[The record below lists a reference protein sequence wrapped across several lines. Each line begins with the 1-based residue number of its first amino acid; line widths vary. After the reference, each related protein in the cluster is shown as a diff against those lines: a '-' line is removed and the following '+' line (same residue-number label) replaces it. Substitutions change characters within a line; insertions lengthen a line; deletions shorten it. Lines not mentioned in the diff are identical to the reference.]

1 MLFFVFLACFRLIV
15 CSIFVAIMF
24 VQATKS
30 KRHNKTYVS
39 YLVRESFR
47 TSQGPR
53 SRTVSNISALP
64 PEVRDLV
71 AAALS
76 GKTCVALEQ
85 IELSSALDYGGLAV
99 LRDAWERFA
108 MEKLF
113 ADVPQARQCRLLQA
127 MIFGRILF
135 PCAKLALVEEA
146 RGTLLA
152 ATCGLC
158 QQSETFD
165 EDDLYEAMD
174 GLNGRWVPI
183 EKQLYAEAL
192 PQGVS
197 LVLYDLTSV
206 YFEGK
211 GPQGLGADGYSR
223 DHREDRPQ
231 ILLAVATDQEGVPI
245 HLEVLRGNR
254 ADTTTLQGLLGT
266 LQRRFGIQ
274 KAIFVFDNGMSS
286 TINLE
291 AMRREDLHFVT
302 RLSSTTL
309 RELIAQLPQ
318 DAQPQLWDRTK
329 LLELSVEGKR
339 YVVAGGEYRQKRDF
353 ARRTV
358 RLEKAERELQRLAAL
373 RRKKP
378 NPQKLAS
385 QVGRKLQQLKAHQ
398 YFQYQVDEQG
408 QLQYQKNEELIR
420 SEQNL
425 DGLYLLHTD
434 LEAAQCAKEQVLGHY
449 KNLLAV
455 EDAFCQLKSYMEVR
469 PVFHWRPDRVRNH
482 VRLCFIAYWL
492 CAKLAHEWGVKGE
505 KGEVQRLLRRWQ
517 AIRVGTLKIADQ
529 DSKRLLTQIP
539 PELNTMLGQLGLLP
553 LFSQPPA
560 WAQA

>member
-1 MLFFVFLACFRLIV
+1 
-15 CSIFVAIMF
+15 MF

-30 KRHNKTYVS
+30 KRQNKTYLS

-53 SRTVSNISALP
+53 SRTVCNISALP
-64 PEVRDLV
+64 PAVRELV

-76 GKTCVALEQ
+76 GQRCVVLEQ
-85 IELSSALDYGGLAV
+85 IELAHALDYGGLAV
-99 LRDAWERFA
+99 LRDAWQRFGL
-108 MEKLF
+108 EKLF
-113 ADVPQARQCRLLQA
+113 AEVPQVRQRRLLQA

-135 PCAKLALVEEA
+135 PCAKLALVEQA
-146 RGTLLA
+146 GGTLLA
-152 ATCGLC
+152 AACGLC
-158 QQSETFD
+158 QPSETFD
-165 EDDLYEAMD
+165 EDDLYQAMD
-174 GLNGRWVPI
+174 ALNGRWVPI
-183 EKQLYAEAL
+183 EKQLYAEAF

-206 YFEGK
+206 YFEGQ
-211 GPQGLGADGYSR
+211 GPQGLGAYGYSR

-231 ILLAVATDQEGVPI
+231 ILLAVATDTQGLPI

-274 KAIFVFDNGMSS
+274 QAIFVFDNGMSS

-291 AMRREDLHFVT
+291 AMRKEELHFVT

-329 LLELSVEGKR
+329 LLELSVEGQR
-339 YVVAGGEYRQKRDF
+339 YVIAGGEYRQKRDF
-353 ARRTV
+353 ARRTA
-358 RLEKAERELQRLAAL
+358 RLEKAERELKRLAAV
-373 RRKKP
+373 RRTKP
-378 NPQKLAS
+378 HPQKLAS
-385 QVGRKLQQLKAHQ
+385 QVGRKLQQLKAHK
-398 YFQYQVDEQG
+398 YFQYRVDEQG
-408 QLQYQKNEELIR
+408 QLQYQKNDELIR

-434 LEAAQCAKEQVLGHY
+434 LAAAQCAKDQVLGNY

-455 EDAFCQLKSYMEVR
+455 QDAFCQLAKGFALDI
-469 PVFHWRPDRVRNH
+469 P
-482 VRLCFIAYWL
+482 LC
-492 CAKLAHEWGVKGE
+492 HRMS
-505 KGEVQRLLRRWQ
+505 QRHSSR
-517 AIRVGTLKIADQ
+517 
-529 DSKRLLTQIP
+529 
-539 PELNTMLGQLGLLP
+539 
-553 LFSQPPA
+553 
-560 WAQA
+560 

>member
-1 MLFFVFLACFRLIV
+1 
-15 CSIFVAIMF
+15 MF

-30 KRHNKTYVS
+30 RRQNRTYVS

-53 SRTVSNISALP
+53 SRTVCNISALP
-64 PEVRDLV
+64 AEVRDLI
-71 AAALS
+71 ATALS

-85 IELSSALDYGGLAV
+85 IELSQALDYGGLAV
-99 LRDAWERFA
+99 LRDAWQRFGL
-108 MEKLF
+108 EKLF
-113 ADVPQARQCRLLQA
+113 ADVPQPRERGLLQA
-127 MIFGRILF
+127 MIFGRIVF
-135 PCAKLALVEEA
+135 PCAKLALAEEA

-152 ATCGLC
+152 AACGLC

-165 EDDLYEAMD
+165 EDDLYQAMD
-174 GLNGRWVPI
+174 ALNGRWVPI
-183 EKQLYAEAL
+183 EKKLYAEAF

-211 GPQGLGADGYSR
+211 GPQGLGAYGYSR

-231 ILLAVATDQEGVPI
+231 ILLAVATDPEGVPI

-291 AMRREDLHFVT
+291 AMRKEDLHFVT

-339 YVVAGGEYRQKRDF
+339 YVVIAGGEYRQKRDL
-353 ARRTV
+353 ARRTA
-358 RLEKAERELQRLAAL
+358 RLEKAERELQRLAAV

-385 QVGRKLQQLKAHQ
+385 QVGRKLQQLKAHK
-398 YFQYQVDEQG
+398 YFQYQV
-408 QLQYQKNEELIR
+408 
-420 SEQNL
+420 
-425 DGLYLLHTD
+425 
-434 LEAAQCAKEQVLGHY
+434 
-449 KNLLAV
+449 
-455 EDAFCQLKSYMEVR
+455 
-469 PVFHWRPDRVRNH
+469 
-482 VRLCFIAYWL
+482 
-492 CAKLAHEWGVKGE
+492 
-505 KGEVQRLLRRWQ
+505 
-517 AIRVGTLKIADQ
+517 
-529 DSKRLLTQIP
+529 
-539 PELNTMLGQLGLLP
+539 
-553 LFSQPPA
+553 
-560 WAQA
+560 

>member
-1 MLFFVFLACFRLIV
+1 
-15 CSIFVAIMF
+15 MF

-30 KRHNKTYVS
+30 RRQNKTYVS

-47 TSQGPR
+47 TSEGPR
-53 SRTVSNISALP
+53 SRTVCNISALP

-76 GKTCVALEQ
+76 GQSCVVLEQ
-85 IELSSALDYGGLAV
+85 IELSQALDYGGLAV
-99 LRDAWERFA
+99 LREAWQRFGL
-108 MEKLF
+108 EKLF
-113 ADVPQARQCRLLQA
+113 ADVSQVRQRRLLQA
-127 MIFGRILF
+127 MIFSRILF
-135 PCAKLALVEEA
+135 PCAKLALAEQA
-146 RGTLLA
+146 SGTLLA
-152 ATCGLC
+152 AACGLC

-174 GLNGRWVPI
+174 GLNGHWVPI
-183 EKQLYAEAL
+183 EKQLYTEAL

-211 GPQGLGADGYSR
+211 GPQGLGAYGYSR

-231 ILLAVATDQEGVPI
+231 ILLAVATDTQGVPI

-254 ADTTTLQGLLGT
+254 ADTTTLQGLLAT

-274 KAIFVFDNGMSS
+274 QAIFVFDNGMSS
-286 TINLE
+286 TLNLE
-291 AMRREDLHFVT
+291 AMRKEELHFVT

-329 LLELSVEGKR
+329 LMEFSVEGKR
-339 YVVAGGEYRQKRDF
+339 YVIAGGEYRQKRDF
-353 ARRTV
+353 ARRTA
-358 RLEKAERELQRLAAL
+358 RLEKAERELKRLAAV

-385 QVGRKLQQLKAHQ
+385 QVGRKLQQLKAHK

-408 QLQYQKNEELIR
+408 QLQYQKNDELIR

-425 DGLYLLHTD
+425 DGLYLLHSD
-434 LEAAQCAKEQVLGHY
+434 LEAVQCPKEQVLGNY

-469 PVFHWRPDRVRNH
+469 PVFHYRPDRVRNH

-492 CAKLAHEWGVKGE
+492 CAKLANEWRAKGE
-505 KGEVQRLLRRWQ
+505 TGEVQRLLRQ
-517 AIRVGTLKIADQ
+517 LQGIRVGTLKIADQ
-529 DSKRLLTQIP
+529 DSKRLLTQVP
-539 PELNTMLGQLGLLP
+539 PKLNTVLSQLGLLP

-560 WAQA
+560 WAEA

>member
-1 MLFFVFLACFRLIV
+1 
-15 CSIFVAIMF
+15 MF
-24 VQATKS
+24 VQATRS
-30 KRHNKTYVS
+30 RRQNKTYVS

-47 TSQGPR
+47 TFEGPR
-53 SRTVSNISALP
+53 SRTVCNISALP

-76 GKTCVALEQ
+76 GQTCVVLEQ
-85 IELSSALDYGGLAV
+85 IELSHALDYGGLAV
-99 LRDAWERFA
+99 LREAWQRFGL
-108 MEKLF
+108 EKLF
-113 ADVPQARQCRLLQA
+113 AEVPQVRQRQLLQA
-127 MIFGRILF
+127 IIFGRILF
-135 PCAKLALVEEA
+135 PCAKLALVEQA
-146 RGTLLA
+146 SDTLLA
-152 ATCGLC
+152 AACGLC

-174 GLNGRWVPI
+174 ALNGRWVPI
-183 EKQLYAEAL
+183 EKKLYAEAF

-211 GPQGLGADGYSR
+211 GPEGLGAYGYSR

-231 ILLAVATDQEGVPI
+231 ILLAVATDAQGVPI

-254 ADTTTLQGLLGT
+254 ADTTTLQGLLST
-266 LQRRFGIQ
+266 LQRRFGLQ
-274 KAIFVFDNGMSS
+274 QAIFVFDNGMSS
-286 TINLE
+286 TLNLE
-291 AMRREDLHFVT
+291 AMRKEELHFVT

-309 RELIAQLPQ
+309 RELVAQLPQ

-329 LLELSVEGKR
+329 LMELSVEGKR
-339 YVVAGGEYRQKRDF
+339 YVIAGGEYRQKRDF
-353 ARRTV
+353 ARRTA
-358 RLEKAERELQRLAAL
+358 RLEKAERELKRLAAV

-378 NPQKLAS
+378 NAQKLAS
-385 QVGRKLQQLKAHQ
+385 QVGRKLQQLKAHK
-398 YFQYQVDEQG
+398 YFQYQVDEKG
-408 QLQYQKNEELIR
+408 QLQYQKNEELIQ

-434 LEAAQCAKEQVLGHY
+434 LEGARCAKEQVLGNY

-492 CAKLAHEWGVKGE
+492 CAKLTNEWRAKGE
-505 KGEVQRLLRRWQ
+505 TGEVQRILRQ
-517 AIRVGTLKIADQ
+517 LQGIRVGTLKIGDQ

-539 PELNTMLGQLGLLP
+539 PKLNTLLGLLGLLP

-560 WAQA
+560 WAEA

>member
-1 MLFFVFLACFRLIV
+1 
-15 CSIFVAIMF
+15 MF
-24 VQATKS
+24 VQATRS
-30 KRHNKTYVS
+30 RRQNKTYVS

-47 TSQGPR
+47 TSEGPR
-53 SRTVSNISALP
+53 SRTVCNISALP

-76 GKTCVALEQ
+76 GQTCVVLEQ
-85 IELSSALDYGGLAV
+85 IELSHALDYGGLAV
-99 LRDAWERFA
+99 LREAWQRFGLK
-108 MEKLF
+108 KLF
-113 ADVPQARQCRLLQA
+113 AEVPQVRQRQLLLA
-127 MIFGRILF
+127 IIFGRILF
-135 PCAKLALVEEA
+135 PCAKLALVEQA
-146 RGTLLA
+146 SGTLLA
-152 ATCGLC
+152 AACGLC

-183 EKQLYAEAL
+183 EKKLYAEAF

-211 GPQGLGADGYSR
+211 GPEGLGAYGYSR

-231 ILLAVATDQEGVPI
+231 ILLAVATDPQGVPI

-274 KAIFVFDNGMSS
+274 QAIFVFDNGMSS
-286 TINLE
+286 TLNLE
-291 AMRREDLHFVT
+291 TMRKEDLHFVT
-302 RLSSTTL
+302 RLSAATL
-309 RELIAQLPQ
+309 REVIAQLPQ
-318 DAQPQLWDRTK
+318 NPQPQLCDRTK
-329 LLELSVEGKR
+329 LIELTLEGNR
-339 YVVAGGEYRQKRDF
+339 YVIAGGEHRQQRDL
-353 ARRTV
+353 ARRRA
-358 RLEKAERELQRLAAL
+358 RLEKAESELKRLAAV

-378 NPQKLAS
+378 NAQKLAS
-385 QVGRKLQQLKAHQ
+385 QVGRKLQQLKAHK
-398 YFQYQVDEQG
+398 YFQYQVDEKG
-408 QLQYQKNEELIR
+408 QLQYQKNEELIQ

-434 LEAAQCAKEQVLGHY
+434 LEGTRCAKEQVLGNY

-492 CAKLAHEWGVKGE
+492 CAKLTNEWRAKGAT
-505 KGEVQRLLRRWQ
+505 GEVQRILRQ
-517 AIRVGTLKIADQ
+517 LQGIRVGTLKIADQ

-539 PELNTMLGQLGLLP
+539 PKLNTLLGQLGLLP

-560 WAQA
+560 WAEA

>member
-1 MLFFVFLACFRLIV
+1 
-15 CSIFVAIMF
+15 MF
-24 VQATKS
+24 VQATRS
-30 KRHNKTYVS
+30 RRQNKTYVS

-47 TSQGPR
+47 TSEGPR
-53 SRTVSNISALP
+53 SRTVCNISALP
-64 PEVRDLV
+64 PDVRDLV

-76 GKTCVALEQ
+76 GQTCVVLEQ
-85 IELSSALDYGGLAV
+85 IELSHALDYGGLAV
-99 LRDAWERFA
+99 LREAWQRFGL
-108 MEKLF
+108 EKLF
-113 ADVPQARQCRLLQA
+113 AEVPQVRQRQLLQA
-127 MIFGRILF
+127 IIFGRILF
-135 PCAKLALVEEA
+135 PCAKLALVEQA
-146 RGTLLA
+146 SDTLLA
-152 ATCGLC
+152 AACGLC

-174 GLNGRWVPI
+174 ALNGRWVPI
-183 EKQLYAEAL
+183 EKKLYAEAF

-197 LVLYDLTSV
+197 LVLYDLSSV

-211 GPQGLGADGYSR
+211 GPEGLGAYGYSR

-231 ILLAVATDQEGVPI
+231 ILLAVATDAQGVPI

-254 ADTTTLQGLLGT
+254 ADTTTLQGLLTT
-266 LQRRFGIQ
+266 LQRRFGLQ
-274 KAIFVFDNGMSS
+274 QAIFVFDNGMSS
-286 TINLE
+286 TLNLE
-291 AMRREDLHFVT
+291 AMRKEELHFVT

-309 RELIAQLPQ
+309 RELVAQLPQ

-329 LLELSVEGKR
+329 LMELSVEGKR
-339 YVVAGGEYRQKRDF
+339 YVIAGGEYRQKRDF
-353 ARRTV
+353 ARRTA
-358 RLEKAERELQRLAAL
+358 RLEKAERELKRLAAV

-378 NPQKLAS
+378 NAQKLAS
-385 QVGRKLQQLKAHQ
+385 QVGRKLQQLKAHK
-398 YFQYQVDEQG
+398 YFQYQVDEKG
-408 QLQYQKNEELIR
+408 QLQYQKNEELIQ

-434 LEAAQCAKEQVLGHY
+434 LEGARCAKEQVLGNY

-492 CAKLAHEWGVKGE
+492 CAKLTNEWRAKGQT
-505 KGEVQRLLRRWQ
+505 GEVQRILRQ
-517 AIRVGTLKIADQ
+517 LQGIRVGTLKIGDQ

-539 PELNTMLGQLGLLP
+539 PKLNTLLGQLGLLP

-560 WAQA
+560 WAEA